1 MMMKKK
7 NNQNMENN
15 LLFHVVHMDSPLGK
29 IELIADAENITSIL
43 FIDTE
48 NNSHQSLLPTNTT
61 TDELIKCS
69 TQLQEYFEG
78 KRTTFDIQLKMM
90 GTDFQKQV
98 WQKLTEIAFGTTKTY
113 SEQTVALGDIKA
125 IRAVAAANGK
135 NKISIIIPCH
145 RVIGKDGSL
154 TGYAG
159 DLWRKKWLLNHEQ
172 KLTNTIAKGKLF

>member
-1 MMMKKK
+1 
-7 NNQNMENN
+7 MENN
-15 LLFHVVHMDSPLGK
+15 LLVHVVHIDSPLGK
-29 IELIADAENITSIL
+29 IELIADAENINSIL

-48 NNSHQSLLPTNTT
+48 TNSHQSLAPTHTL
-61 TDELIKCS
+61 TDELSKCI
-69 TQLQEYFEG
+69 TQLNEYFEG
-78 KRTTFDIQLKMM
+78 KRTTFSIQLKMI

-98 WQKLTEIAFGTTKTY
+98 WQQLTKIAFGTTKTY
-113 SEQTVALGDIKA
+113 SEQAIALGDIKA

-172 KLTNTIAKGKLF
+172 KLTSTIAKGKLF